1 MPHRFPAHSSAEGS
15 MKQLTLVVPEDVYD
29 QLAATA
35 EAAGQSR
42 EQVAVAALNLGL
54 QFTTAAPAPPPSL
67 SADLDTLQTAGAR
80 DQYLDW

>member
-1 MPHRFPAHSSAEGS
+1 
-15 MKQLTLVVPEDVYD
+15 LTLVIPEDVYD
-29 QLAATA
+29 QLTATA
-35 EAAGQSR
+35 EAAGQSA

-54 QFTTAAPAPPPSL
+54 QFTTAAPAPPPSF